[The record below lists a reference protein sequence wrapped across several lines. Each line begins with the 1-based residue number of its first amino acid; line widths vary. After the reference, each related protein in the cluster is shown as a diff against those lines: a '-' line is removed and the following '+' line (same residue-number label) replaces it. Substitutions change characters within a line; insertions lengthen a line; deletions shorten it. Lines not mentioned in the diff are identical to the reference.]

1 MSSTFEVSVP
11 MARGEDGAERI
22 YERGAERIYERI
34 EERSEES
41 SKDIEI
47 EESSEDIE
55 IEESREDIEESREE
69 DGSEVSARSSEGR
82 GEERSE
88 YGSED
93 DARSDRSAECSGS
106 ATTAERPSFEVEEE
120 EVLFRLN
127 DLLDNMRAAESFD
140 DEDQTLVRSEIKRY
154 EPKARR
160 ARQVYDQQKRHA
172 NEIEWMRQALQERA
186 AILDACQLDFEGEF
200 AALAR
205 RLLRKHKRMES
216 AYEQLRNPPA

>member
-1 MSSTFEVSVP
+1 MSSTYEVSVP
-11 MARGEDGAERI
+11 MTRGQDI
-22 YERGAERIYERI
+22 ERI

-41 SKDIEI
+41 R
-47 EESSEDIE
+47 EDIE
-55 IEESREDIEESREE
+55 RIEERSEESREDIEERSEKSRE
-69 DGSEVSARSSEGR
+69 DGSEVSARSSEGAR

-88 YGSED
+88 YGSDD

-106 ATTAERPSFEVEEE
+106 ATTVEEPSFEVEEE
-120 EVLFRLN
+120 EVLYRLN
-127 DLLDNMRAAESFD
+127 CLLDNMRAAESFD
-140 DEDQTLVRSEIKRY
+140 DEDQTLVRSEIARY

-186 AILDACQLDFEGEF
+186 TILDACQLDFEGEF

-205 RLLRKHKRMES
+205 RLLRKHKRLES
-216 AYEQLRNPPA
+216 AYEQLRNPPAEPSC